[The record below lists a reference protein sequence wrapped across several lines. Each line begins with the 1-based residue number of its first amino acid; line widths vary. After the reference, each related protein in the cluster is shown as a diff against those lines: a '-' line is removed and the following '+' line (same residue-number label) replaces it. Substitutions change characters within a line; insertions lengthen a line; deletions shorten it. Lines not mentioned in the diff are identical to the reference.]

1 MRITFVRFGLALL
14 CAVLLQ
20 AGVFAW
26 HNTDLLYFRQPLS
39 AIEKDDAGRFA
50 MHATGALARPK
61 LTRQHLDTIADA
73 AQRLGQPSLE
83 LRALERRLEKDPSD
97 SQIKLR
103 LADAVRR
110 SGDLARAESLYR
122 EVIGASEQDKRP

>member
-1 MRITFVRFGLALL
+1 MRGPPPPFPPDVALR
-14 CAVLLQ
+14 
-20 AGVFAW
+20 VF
-26 HNTDLLYFRQPLS
+26 HQS
-39 AIEKDDAGRFA
+39 V
-50 MHATGALARPK
+50 
-61 LTRQHLDTIADA
+61 
-73 AQRLGQPSLE
+73 
-83 LRALERRLEKDPSD
+83 RRLEKDPSD

>member
-1 MRITFVRFGLALL
+1 MRITFPRFGLVLI

-26 HNTDLLYFRQPLS
+26 HNTDLLYFRQPVA
-39 AIEKDDAGRFA
+39 AIEKDDASRFA
-50 MHATGALARPK
+50 THATGALARPK

-73 AQRLGQPSLE
+73 AQRLGKTALE
-83 LRALERRLEKDPSD
+83 LQALERRLAKDPSD
-97 SQIKLR
+97 NQIKLR

-110 SGDLARAESLYR
+110 SGDLARAEALYR
-122 EVIGASEQDKRP
+122 EVLGASEQEKRP